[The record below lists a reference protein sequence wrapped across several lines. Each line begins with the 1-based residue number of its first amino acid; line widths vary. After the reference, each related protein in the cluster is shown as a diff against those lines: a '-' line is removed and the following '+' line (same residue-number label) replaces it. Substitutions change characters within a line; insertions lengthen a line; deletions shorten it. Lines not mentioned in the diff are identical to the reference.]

1 MRWLSIFTAQ
11 VKIVLHRVCVCLR
24 GKQNYAPA
32 YDVSEEIKFLVLW
45 VYQRGRIDRGLRSYL
60 LVLIQKRLLPCSSQ
74 GVICKDRGS
83 GGWDN
88 ATATHVCVRA
98 HVQLGGIDKRGHA
111 SLVGS
116 PTAHPPIL
124 APVGFTRAR
133 THTHT
138 HTRTHAQA
146 TMLPCEWHCPYM
158 PGRHTDASSVLNP
171 KRNMFTRRR
180 QMDSERTKG

>member
-138 HTRTHAQA
+138 YTHARTGDDA
-146 TMLPCEWHCPYM
+146 ALRMALPLHAWQTH
-158 PGRHTDASSVLNP
+158 
-171 KRNMFTRRR
+171 RRIIGAK
-180 QMDSERTKG
+180 SKAKYVYTA